1 MSGGLLPS
9 DHGSARPHTHRRRRS
24 TLIPSLVLFDPLQ
37 CTLQVNSTRNYV
49 QLAYDS
55 HDRSGLQ
62 RHYSDASI
70 VDWHEKNED
79 GPHFPRYNG
88 RGNSFRV
95 TKRGSFNANYSM
107 EFNAMARRAS
117 AAGAVDGQ
125 GADVAPSPL
134 LPLRRVDGGTTNCT
148 HRAMTYSG
156 GAPAAYI
163 PLGAGNGEEERCAL
177 WTGGETEE
185 TLQREE
191 EHRLEEVEEEQP
203 VEPVES
209 AEPITEPSSEES
221 PEQVPSCNC
230 EPEPR
235 AEQPH
240 SDIVVLIRHG
250 EVLVGSMSG
259 GGRPEMVPVES
270 THVSGTVNG
279 HGLSVGRWWKL
290 KEVTDSLSE
299 SAEESIEEPVVPFG
313 EPLDQIE
320 EPVETSQQVEE
331 PVVNTLWE

>member
-1 MSGGLLPS
+1 V
-9 DHGSARPHTHRRRRS
+9 
-24 TLIPSLVLFDPLQ
+24 LI
-37 CTLQVNSTRNYV
+37 LQVNSTRNYV

-95 TKRGSFNANYSM
+95 TKRGAFNANYSM
-107 EFNAMARRAS
+107 EFNAMGGARRLLVLLTGKQQMWLRLHCYLC
-117 AAGAVDGQ
+117 GAWMEV
-125 GADVAPSPL
+125 
-134 LPLRRVDGGTTNCT
+134 RTNCT

-156 GAPAAYI
+156 GAPTMYI
-163 PLGAGNGEEERCAL
+163 PLGAGNADGEERRCAL

-191 EHRLEEVEEEQP
+191 EHRLEEEEPVVEESI
-203 VEPVES
+203 ES
-209 AEPITEPSSEES
+209 AEPIEEPSSEES
-221 PEQVPSCNC
+221 PEQVAPCNC

-235 AEQPH
+235 VEQLH
-240 SDIVVLIRHG
+240 SDIVVLIRQDG
-250 EVLVGSMSG
+250 VLVGSMS

-270 THVSGTVNG
+270 THVSGTVDG

-290 KEVTDSLSE
+290 KAADMLSE
-299 SAEESIEEPVVPFG
+299 SSEEPVASLA
-313 EPLDQIE
+313 EPLDPIE

-331 PVVNTLWE
+331 PAVNTFWE